1 MKGHAGLC
9 TEEEKKK
16 VFTVLKVLM
25 WEMYSTELK
34 RKEGV
39 DYGMDKF
46 S

>member
-1 MKGHAGLC
+1 MLAYVP
-9 TEEEKKK
+9 KKK
-16 VFTVLKVLM
+16 KKGFYCIKGIILM